1 MAAGR
6 PVTYLFKWK
15 RFIFW
20 RKLKVNGHR
29 YDEDQDKMLLFFEE
43 GGVKEIK
50 EWSKCELQL
59 GVDWF
64 AITEQ
69 DIKETAGL
77 S

>member
-6 PVTYLFKWK
+6 PATYLFKWK

-43 GGVKEIK
+43 CGIKEIK

>member
-6 PVTYLFKWK
+6 PATYLFKWK

-43 GGVKEIK
+43 GGIKEIK

-59 GVDWF
+59 GVDWL